1 MLVFGNMGTQ
11 KKREIKN
18 AAAFLPLF
26 LAISFV
32 VFLLSRSSMID
43 KAAKNA
49 PELSQEQESLF
60 YAKLDAAVPERRA
73 ILRPLPYKA
82 PKADFELNAESAILL
97 DEATGFVLYEK
108 NADQVI
114 PPASM
119 TKLFL
124 IECALE
130 KVREGKASLSDIIPL
145 GPESWASNAPP
156 RSSLMFLGKGQIVTL
171 EELLT
176 GLSVASGNDAAAAI
190 ASALFGTMDEFLK
203 DANNL
208 VLGLGLQ
215 KTVIA
220 EPSGYSEKNMTTP
233 REMASFCRLYIKR
246 FPDAIKKFH
255 SMKTFTYPKEQN
267 LPPEQRGRAPQNF
280 SNGIPDEIWTPF
292 EFENTNKLVGVLP
305 GCDGIKTGYIDESGY
320 NLALTTKRG
329 GQRFIS
335 VTMRGS
341 GKSRAEGDANRFAD
355 GTKLQEWAH
364 KNFQTYD
371 AAAFAQTEF
380 IVPLYGSQ
388 KTFARLLASDK
399 GGLCVPK
406 DAKIVVKTK
415 APKYL
420 FGKIDFGAA
429 YGSLEIYDG
438 ERLLQEIPLVAVE
451 SAAAANQFIQR
462 CDEIILRLKGERK

>member
-1 MLVFGNMGTQ
+1 MN
-11 KKREIKN
+11 KKTKSPLSTS
-18 AAAFLPLF
+18 AAFLPLF
-26 LAISFV
+26 LALSFAC
-32 VFLLSRSSMID
+32 FLLTRSASID
-43 KAAKNA
+43 KSVKSLPPLS
-49 PELSQEQESLF
+49 PEEESLF

-82 PKADFELNAESAILL
+82 PAADFDLNAESAILL
-97 DEATGFVLYEK
+97 DAATGFVLYEK

-130 KVREGKASLSDIIPL
+130 KVRQGKASLSATIPL
-145 GPESWASNAPP
+145 GPEAWASNAPP

-190 ASALFGTMDEFLK
+190 ASALFGTMDDFLK
-203 DANNL
+203 DANDL
-208 VLGLGLQ
+208 VQGIGLQ

-220 EPSGYSEKNMTTP
+220 EPSGYSEKNLTTP

-246 FPDAIKKFH
+246 FPDALEKFH
-255 SMKTFTYPKEQN
+255 SMKTFVYPKEEN
-267 LPPEQRGRAPQNF
+267 LPPEQRGREPQNF

-341 GKSRAEGDANRFAD
+341 GKSRAEGDANRFKD

-364 KNFQTYD
+364 KNFQSYD
-371 AAAFAQTEF
+371 AAAFAQTEYL
-380 IVPLYGSQ
+380 VPLYGSQ
-388 KTFARLLASDK
+388 KTFVRLLASDK

-406 DAKIVVKTK
+406 GAKITVQIK
-415 APKYL
+415 APKFL
-420 FGKIDFGAA
+420 FGRIEFAKA
-429 YGSLEIYDG
+429 YGSLVIMDG
-438 ERLLQEIPLVAVE
+438 ETVLEEIGLLAQEGSQE
-451 SAAAANQFIQR
+451 ANQFIQR
-462 CDEIILRLKGERK
+462 SDEIILRLKGARR